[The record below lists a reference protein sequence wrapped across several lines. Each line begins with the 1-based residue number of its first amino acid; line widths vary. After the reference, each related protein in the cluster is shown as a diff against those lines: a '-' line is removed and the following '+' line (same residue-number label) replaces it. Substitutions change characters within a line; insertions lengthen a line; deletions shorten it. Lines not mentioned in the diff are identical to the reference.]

1 MYFRF
6 LFSSSC
12 NNDGETKPLTWRPQ
26 PRIPV
31 GRGLAAFRGNHRNT
45 VSGSVV
51 QYDTRALRMEPN
63 VGTSGMRDRRASLVT
78 TDLSNSNADRLHA
91 YQQVTLGG
99 ATVVD
104 RRRLAYDATIPR
116 PQRQLPRV
124 ISRDTLLPKHL
135 QCT

>member
-6 LFSSSC
+6 LVSSSC
-12 NNDGETKPLTWRPQ
+12 NNNGETKPLTWRPQ

-31 GRGLAAFRGNHRNT
+31 GRGLAALRGKQRNT

-51 QYDTRALRMEPN
+51 QYDTRGLRMEPN
-63 VGTSGMRDRRASLVT
+63 VGTSGMRDRRASHVT
-78 TDLSNSNADRLHA
+78 TERSNSNADRLHA

-104 RRRLAYDATIPR
+104 RRRLAYGAIVRRNIDQIA
-116 PQRQLPRV
+116 L
-124 ISRDTLLPKHL
+124 
-135 QCT
+135 